1 MKLRIDLKIFIFL
14 ILFYF
19 TKQIEIYGFIMF
31 FCIIHE
37 LGHIFAGILLKMK
50 PQSVELMPWGLSVQF
65 KLFPKDYNEKVLKSN
80 KLELKKLLIAM
91 AGPIVNCILIILFIN
106 IKIKYQDIIVYSNM
120 IILIFNLIPI
130 YPLDGGRILKS
141 IFKITKGNVKA
152 EKISNV
158 INNSLIIILTFL
170 LGFTIYI
177 FKNISIIIILIYL
190 WYLVIKENNKYKI
203 KLRIYKVI
211 LQNKE

>member
-1 MKLRIDLKIFIFL
+1 
-14 ILFYF
+14 
-19 TKQIEIYGFIMF
+19 
-31 FCIIHE
+31 
-37 LGHIFAGILLKMK
+37 
-50 PQSVELMPWGLSVQF
+50 
-65 KLFPKDYNEKVLKSN
+65 
-80 KLELKKLLIAM
+80 M